1 MAPYALALILLL
13 GIPFLLYC
21 LWNFARELKP
31 RKSRVF
37 AHSSLPAWGSVPAM
51 PMSRPSRQIALFKS
65 RSKVVDRLDRDYPRP
80 ARAS

>member
-37 AHSSLPAWGSVPAM
+37 AHSSLPAWGSIRALPRF
-51 PMSRPSRQIALFKS
+51 RPRRQNALFKL
-65 RSKVVDRLDRDYPRP
+65 RSKAVDCQDRDYSKP
-80 ARAS
+80 ARVS